1 MISQYRPGRLL
12 EENESANVAP
22 QRLERTD
29 QEDREEEDREHTDS
43 KIGEDVTASSGHKTD
58 RASGK
63 RGPGSSDAASPHK
76 KSRKSGEPK
85 EVRVLH
91 ILKKHID
98 SRRPSSWRNAH
109 ITITKEQSLEEL
121 QGLHEILQDEASNS
135 LEDLQATFKDI
146 ARTESDC
153 SSAKRGGDLGYFGR
167 KKMQPAF
174 EQSAFGLEIGELSG
188 IVETNS
194 GLHILLR
201 IG

>member
-1 MISQYRPGRLL
+1 MGQLQGDD
-12 EENESANVAP
+12 ENANVL
-22 QRLERTD
+22 QVHERD
-29 QEDREEEDREHTDS
+29 NQDDREEDNNHDNHIDMNEPMHGD
-43 KIGEDVTASSGHKTD
+43 DVTATSGHEPK
-58 RASGK
+58 ASGK
-63 RGPGSSDAASPHK
+63 RSHHGTSETTSPHK
-76 KSRKSGEPK
+76 KSRRSGEAK

-91 ILKKHID
+91 ILKKHKD
-98 SRRPSSWRNAH
+98 SRRPSSWRNAQ
-109 ITITKEQSLEEL
+109 ITITKEQALEEL
-121 QGLHEILQDEASNS
+121 QGLLEILQEEASNS

-194 GLHILLR
+194 GLHVLLR
-201 IG
+201 VG